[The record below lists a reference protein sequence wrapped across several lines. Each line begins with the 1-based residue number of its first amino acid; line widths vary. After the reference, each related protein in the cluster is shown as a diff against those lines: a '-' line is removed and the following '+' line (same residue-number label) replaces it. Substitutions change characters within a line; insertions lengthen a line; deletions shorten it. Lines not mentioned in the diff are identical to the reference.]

1 MQDLISPILLML
13 AIGGIAGYFVG
24 QMFRRIS
31 GMTITIVIVAIVLI
45 VFWSTGNFDINLE
58 SITSSVTNFMGILA
72 PLGIIAAI
80 TSVPFAASF
89 VAGLFI
95 GYRRY

>member
-13 AIGGIAGYFVG
+13 AIGGIVGYFVG

-31 GMTITIVIVAIVLI
+31 GMTLTLVIVAIIIIL
-45 VFWSTGNFDINLE
+45 FWSTGNLNLNLDT
-58 SITSSVTNFMGILA
+58 ITASVSNFVGILA

>member
-1 MQDLISPILLML
+1 MQELISPILLML
-13 AIGGIAGYFVG
+13 AIGGIAGYFAG

-31 GMTITIVIVAIVLI
+31 GMTLTLVIVAIVII
-45 VFWSTGNFDINLE
+45 VFWSTGNLDLNIDAI
-58 SITSSVTNFMGILA
+58 SAGVTEFMGVLA

>member
-1 MQDLISPILLML
+1 MQDLLSPILLML

-24 QMFRRIS
+24 KMFRRIS
-31 GMTITIVIVAIVLI
+31 GMSLTLVIVAIVIIL
-45 VFWSTGNFDINLE
+45 FWSTGNLNLNLDAINA
-58 SITSSVTNFMGILA
+58 SVTEVVGILA